1 MGSCYYLDI
10 ALTYGELIDYIDE
23 CEDDPKRLLSKF
35 KDTYPSIYI
44 GRADRFYETVRRIVA
59 PTRPSL
65 RGGCSLSDLQIAAYR
80 KRIWKPRIHN
90 TSKFSMSCMNE
101 HWHD

>member
-1 MGSCYYLDI
+1 MVNLYF
-10 ALTYGELIDYIDE
+10 DE
-23 CEDDPKRLLSKF
+23 CKDDPERLLSKF
-35 KDTYPSIYI
+35 KGTYPFVYV
-44 GRADRFYETVRRIVA
+44 GCADHFYETITRIVA

-90 TSKFSMSCMNE
+90 TSKLGMSCMNE
-101 HWHD
+101 YWHE